1 MAVNITELRQ
11 KRQTIIVEFRKL
23 NDEVGERGEES
34 PEETEKLQKMD
45 TDIAAMTRQIDRE
58 ERLLQHEKEIAKS
71 VIAMDDANTRG
82 GGSWSGSGEVVKVN
96 LSRQVNRFSN
106 RVEVERHM
114 PYALQGWL
122 RAIKP
127 DAEFQR
133 EHIDAA
139 KFFNI
144 NLRNKEIVL
153 PIAPDHRMVKKQYR
167 DMSLAVA
174 AGGYTIAEGFVDNLE
189 IALLEFGGVR
199 QVANTIRTNTG
210 ADLPWPTMNDT
221 ANKGVILA
229 ESTNFGSSVDPGF
242 ANVLFKAF
250 KYSSKPIIV
259 SNELLE
265 DSAFDLP
272 QIIGSALGTRIGRI
286 QNDHFTTGAGTTLPK
301 GLTVAGFLG
310 KTAASMTVFTADE
323 VIDLQHS
330 IDPAYRTRS
339 TWMFHD
345 TVAATIRKLKET
357 TTNAYIWQP
366 GLQQGV
372 PDRLLGDTYTIN
384 QSMASALTT
393 GQKLILYGDFSKY
406 QIRDVRE
413 IRMVRLDELFA
424 ATDQVGFIAFMRTDG
439 NLLDAG
445 THPVKWLALA

>member
-11 KRQTIIVEFRKL
+11 KRQTIIVEYRKL
-23 NDEVGERGEES
+23 NDEIGERGEES
-34 PEETEKLQKMD
+34 AEETEKIQRMD
-45 TDIAAMTRQIDRE
+45 ADITAMTRQIDRE
-58 ERLLQHEKEIAKS
+58 ERLLQHEKEIAKT
-71 VIAMDDANTRG
+71 VLAADDINTRNG
-82 GGSWSGSGEVVKVN
+82 GAWSGSGEVVRVN
-96 LSRQVNRFSN
+96 LSTQQYKYRNRA
-106 RVEVERHM
+106 EVEKHI
-114 PYALQGWL
+114 PFAIQGRL

-127 DAEFQR
+127 DCEFQR
-133 EHIDAA
+133 VHLEAA

-144 NLRNKEIVL
+144 NLRNKEIEL
-153 PIAPDHRMVKKQYR
+153 PIAHDHRVIKKEYR

-174 AGGYTIAEGFVDNLE
+174 AGGYTIAQGFVNNLE

-199 QVANTIRTNTG
+199 QVATVMRTSTG

-221 ANKGVILA
+221 TNKGVILA
-229 ESTNFGSSVDPGF
+229 EATNFGSSVDPVF
-242 ANVLFKAF
+242 ANVVFKAF

-272 QIIGSALGTRIGRI
+272 MVIGQALGTRIGRI

-301 GLTVAGFLG
+301 GLTIAGVVG
-310 KTAASMTVFTADE
+310 KAAASMTTFTADE

-330 IDPAYRTRS
+330 IDPAYRVRA

-345 TVAATIRKLKET
+345 TILAFIRKLKES

-366 GLQQGV
+366 GLQLGV

-384 QSMASALTT
+384 QSMSAAFTT
-393 GQKLILYGDFSKY
+393 GQKLILYGDMSKY
-406 QIRDVRE
+406 VIRDVNT

-445 THPVKWLALA
+445 TRPVKWLALA